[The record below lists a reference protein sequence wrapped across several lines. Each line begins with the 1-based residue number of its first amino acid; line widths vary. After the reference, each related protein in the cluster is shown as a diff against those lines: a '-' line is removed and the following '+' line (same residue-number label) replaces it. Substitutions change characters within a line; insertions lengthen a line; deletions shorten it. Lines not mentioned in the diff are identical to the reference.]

1 MSHSLLTICTLC
13 HTHCLPPKQTY
24 ENENENENRFRNRG
38 KTTSVDTLSV
48 SRIVRH
54 GPISEQC
61 VVPRDYEL
69 CHVIL
74 RLDSCQ
80 DLVEF

>member
-1 MSHSLLTICTLC
+1 MA
-13 HTHCLPPKQTY
+13 
-24 ENENENENRFRNRG
+24 
-38 KTTSVDTLSV
+38 
-48 SRIVRH
+48 
-54 GPISEQC
+54 ISEQCQQC

>member
-1 MSHSLLTICTLC
+1 MA
-13 HTHCLPPKQTY
+13 
-24 ENENENENRFRNRG
+24 
-38 KTTSVDTLSV
+38 
-48 SRIVRH
+48 
-54 GPISEQC
+54 ISEQC
-61 VVPRDYEL
+61 VVPVPRDYEL